1 VRLESTAN
9 CRRWRLLLH
18 DRDGAVAAVATT
30 LAGMHIQPVRTSA
43 ALAVAEPFAARAPAV
58 ASYNGSGGS
67 MDWRS
72 RVVAHPDV
80 LVGKPV
86 IKGTR
91 ISVELVM
98 DLLAAGYTTEQIV
111 EQYDH
116 LTREDIQAC
125 LAYAK
130 EIVQTERVYTFKR

>member
-1 VRLESTAN
+1 
-9 CRRWRLLLH
+9 
-18 DRDGAVAAVATT
+18 
-30 LAGMHIQPVRTSA
+30 
-43 ALAVAEPFAARAPAV
+43 
-58 ASYNGSGGS
+58 
-67 MDWRS
+67 MDWRA
-72 RVVAHPDV
+72 RIVADPDV

-98 DLLAAGYTTEQIV
+98 GLLAAGYTTEQVI

-116 LTREDIQAC
+116 LTREDVQAC

-130 EIVQTERVYTFKR
+130 EVLQTERVYAVKR